1 MLGLVNNSMAEM
13 ASYMPVSGGFIRMA
27 GHWVDE
33 SVGFWVG
40 WNFFLYEAFL
50 IPFEISALNLV
61 LTYCCRCSLH
71 RLVLVSIVPSANTL
85 IVYLT
90 PTAVVSTLLW

>member
-27 GHWVDE
+27 GPWVDE

-61 LTYCCRCSLH
+61 LTYWSDKIP
-71 RLVLVSIVPSANTL
+71 VA
-85 IVYLT
+85 
-90 PTAVVSTLLW
+90 AVVAVCIVSYL

>member
-61 LTYCCRCSLH
+61 LTYWSDKIP
-71 RLVLVSIVPSANTL
+71 VA
-85 IVYLT
+85 
-90 PTAVVSTLLW
+90 AVVVVCIVSYL

>member
-27 GHWVDE
+27 GHWVDK

-61 LTYCCRCSLH
+61 LTYWSDKIP
-71 RLVLVSIVPSANTL
+71 VA
-85 IVYLT
+85 
-90 PTAVVSTLLW
+90 AVVAVCIVSYL